1 VNLQKIALLIARTLF
16 GALFVFSGAAGL
28 FHWMPAPEAGM
39 PAAAK
44 ALSSAMVQSG
54 YLMSLVYAT
63 QLGAGLLLVS
73 GFFVPLALV
82 VIAPVVVNIVAF
94 HLFLAP
100 AGMSISVVTLVME
113 LFLAWNYRSAFASV
127 LRMK

>member
-1 VNLQKIALLIARTLF
+1 MNFKKIALVTARTLF
-16 GALFVFSGAAGL
+16 GALFVFSGASGL
-28 FHWMPAPEAGM
+28 FHLMPAADVGM

-100 AGMSISVVTLVME
+100 AGMGIAVVTVALE
-113 LFLAWNYRSAFASV
+113 LILAWNYRSAFAPL
-127 LRMK
+127 LRSK